1 MSSRRTLILIGA
13 LLLGGLAAFLTL
25 NYVRGVENRVSED
38 TELIEVVVAQAPVAE
53 GTQASAAIADGSLAV
68 AERARQDVPATA
80 VSRLADVEGE
90 VAAIDLSGGEI
101 VTSTMFAGIQ
111 DLTGSRSASLDP
123 GNVAITVNVDSAS
136 VSGGLIQPGD
146 RVNLLVRFQR
156 TATAA
161 GDADGGEG
169 DTGETSLGVG
179 DGGVIIPKPAGYA
192 FQAVKVFAV
201 GTDAGTAVADESADG
216 EAEGGATENLSTFL
230 TLQMPPEDA
239 ALLAS
244 VRDAELFASLVP
256 PDYEP
261 RPIEV
266 IGDLPALP
274 GMEGRGIYEDENAG
288 Q

>member
-1 MSSRRTLILIGA
+1 M
-13 LLLGGLAAFLTL
+13 
-25 NYVRGVENRVSED
+25 
-38 TELIEVVVAQAPVAE
+38 
-53 GTQASAAIADGSLAV
+53 
-68 AERARQDVPATA
+68 
-80 VSRLADVEGE
+80 
-90 VAAIDLSGGEI
+90 
-101 VTSTMFAGIQ
+101 
-111 DLTGSRSASLDP
+111 
-123 GNVAITVNVDSAS
+123 
-136 VSGGLIQPGD
+136 
-146 RVNLLVRFQR
+146 NLLVRFQR

-161 GDADGGEG
+161 GDAEGGEG

>member
-25 NYVRGVENRVSED
+25 NYVRGVENRVSVD

-68 AERARQDVPATA
+68 AERARQDVPANA

-161 GDADGGEG
+161 GDAEGGEG

>member
-1 MSSRRTLILIGA
+1 LILIGA

-68 AERARQDVPATA
+68 AERARQDVPANA

-161 GDADGGEG
+161 GDAEGGEG

>member
-1 MSSRRTLILIGA
+1 MSSRRTLILVGA

-38 TELIEVVVAQAPVAE
+38 TELVEVVVAQGPVPKGA
-53 GTQASAAIADGSLAV
+53 QASAAIAEGSLAV
-68 AERARQDVPATA
+68 DQRARQDVPANA
-80 VSRLADVEGE
+80 VSRLADVEGQ
-90 VAAIDLSGGEI
+90 VAAIDLSGGEV

-123 GNVAITVNVDSAS
+123 GNVALTVAVDSSS

-156 TATAA
+156 PTTS
-161 GDADGGEG
+161 ADGETTEG
-169 DTGETSLGVG
+169 DSGESSLGVG

-201 GTDAGTAVADESADG
+201 GTDAGTAVANEEG
-216 EAEGGATENLSTFL
+216 AEGEGEGAQNNLSTFL
-230 TLQMPPEDA
+230 TVQMPPEEA

-244 VRDAELFASLVP
+244 VRDAELYASLVP

-266 IGDLPALP
+266 VGDLPALP
-274 GMEGRGIYEDENAG
+274 GMDGVSIYEDEDAG

>member
-111 DLTGSRSASLDP
+111 DLTASRSASLDP

-161 GDADGGEG
+161 GDAEGGEG

>member
-68 AERARQDVPATA
+68 AERARQDVPANA

-161 GDADGGEG
+161 GDAEGGEG
-169 DTGETSLGVG
+169 DTG
-179 DGGVIIPKPAGYA
+179 
-192 FQAVKVFAV
+192 
-201 GTDAGTAVADESADG
+201 
-216 EAEGGATENLSTFL
+216 
-230 TLQMPPEDA
+230 
-239 ALLAS
+239 
-244 VRDAELFASLVP
+244 
-256 PDYEP
+256 
-261 RPIEV
+261 
-266 IGDLPALP
+266 
-274 GMEGRGIYEDENAG
+274 
-288 Q
+288 

>member
-1 MSSRRTLILIGA
+1 LILIGA

-68 AERARQDVPATA
+68 AERARQDVPANA

-161 GDADGGEG
+161 GDAEGGEG

-256 PDYEP
+256 PNYEP

>member
-68 AERARQDVPATA
+68 AERARQDVPANA

-266 IGDLPALP
+266 MGDLPALP

>member
-161 GDADGGEG
+161 GDAEGGEG

>member
-68 AERARQDVPATA
+68 AERARQDVPANA

-161 GDADGGEG
+161 GDGEGGEG

>member
-68 AERARQDVPATA
+68 AERARQDVPANA

-161 GDADGGEG
+161 GDAEGGEG

-266 IGDLPALP
+266 MGDLPALP

>member
-68 AERARQDVPATA
+68 AERARQDVPANA

-161 GDADGGEG
+161 GDAEGGEG

-244 VRDAELFASLVP
+244 VLDAELFASLVP

>member
-1 MSSRRTLILIGA
+1 MILVGA

-38 TELIEVVVAQAPVAE
+38 TELVEVVVAQAPVGKGSE
-53 GTQASAAIADGSLAV
+53 ASAAIAEGSLAV
-68 AERARQDVPATA
+68 VQRARQDVPANA
-80 VSRLADVEGE
+80 VSRLADVEGQ

-111 DLTGSRSASLDP
+111 DLTGSRSATLDP

-146 RVNLLVRFQR
+146 RVNVLVRFDPEQE
-156 TATAA
+156 TGTDGEPA
-161 GDADGGEG
+161 ADGGG
-169 DTGETSLGVG
+169 DTLLTVG
-179 DGGVIIPKPAGYA
+179 PGGVVIPKPAGYA

-201 GTDAGTAVADESADG
+201 GTDSGTAVADEQADG
-216 EAEGGATENLSTFL
+216 EQAQQNTSTFI

-244 VRDAELFASLVP
+244 VRDAELFVTLVP
-256 PDYEP
+256 PDYQP

-266 IGDLPALP
+266 LGNLPALP
-274 GMEGRGIYEDENAG
+274 GMEGVSIYEDETAG

>member
-68 AERARQDVPATA
+68 AERARQDVPANA

-161 GDADGGEG
+161 GDAEGGEG

-216 EAEGGATENLSTFL
+216 ETEGGATENLSTFL

>member
-68 AERARQDVPATA
+68 AERARQDVPANA

-161 GDADGGEG
+161 GDAEGGEG

>member
-156 TATAA
+156 TATA
-161 GDADGGEG
+161 D
-169 DTGETSLGVG
+169 
-179 DGGVIIPKPAGYA
+179 
-192 FQAVKVFAV
+192 
-201 GTDAGTAVADESADG
+201 
-216 EAEGGATENLSTFL
+216 
-230 TLQMPPEDA
+230 
-239 ALLAS
+239 
-244 VRDAELFASLVP
+244 
-256 PDYEP
+256 
-261 RPIEV
+261 
-266 IGDLPALP
+266 
-274 GMEGRGIYEDENAG
+274 
-288 Q
+288 